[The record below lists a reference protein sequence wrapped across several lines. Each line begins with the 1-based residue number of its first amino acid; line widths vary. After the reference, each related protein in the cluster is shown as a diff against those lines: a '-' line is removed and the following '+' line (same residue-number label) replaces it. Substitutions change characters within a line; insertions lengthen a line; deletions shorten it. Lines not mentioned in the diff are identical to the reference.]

1 MGGPL
6 CTIRLGAFDSTADW
20 WWWWAWSR
28 GQWSRWVAS
37 DKPDVADT
45 AQPSTSRDA
54 PHTAKAE
61 PATRSRWVRRGGRA
75 AAAGPPTRPSRLDEA
90 ASKGRL
96 RSRQSPSSEPGS
108 PRSLSR
114 LRCPTRPAQLMGGGT
129 GTEGRNSPPQPSHIT
144 CQRGRP
150 LPLSPSAASLPSPSS
165 CWPPISQWRC
175 RCSASL
181 LVLVQALTPLRRQ
194 GCGQR
199 RTTSTY
205 SSSSSRLSPPLP
217 SFAPSPSLFEACE

>member
-1 MGGPL
+1 M

-108 PRSLSR
+108 PWSLSR
-114 LRCPTRPAQLMGGGT
+114 LRCPTAPNRPAQLMGGGT